1 MGILVSHK
9 RDGCVRLAR
18 NFVDSGDQYWK
29 TKAVEHE
36 KHHSEIFSRH
46 QESAKH
52 IDANKKR

>member
-36 KHHSEIFSRH
+36 KHSEIFSRH

-52 IDANKKR
+52 INANKKG